1 VPKKE
6 WQEFTN
12 WTCCSPELCLVGY
25 ELMQLQPF
33 ERVGVMI
40 LSGKGNKK
48 VEQPEVRKQREVL
61 DDFVRN
67 FCMTYGLMKTL
78 EVFEV
83 EWFEMKEKGRVIES
97 QLILVPDEYGR
108 SLQLTNILQRLQEQL
123 EQQNVVARYSFLPTP
138 NIIKPCS
145 SFYLYL

>member
-1 VPKKE
+1 MNGKSSQTGPVVVQSSA
-6 WQEFTN
+6 W
-12 WTCCSPELCLVGY
+12 GY

-83 EWFEMKEKGRVIES
+83 EWFEMKEKGRVVES

-108 SLQLTNILQRLQEQL
+108 SLQLTNILQHLQEQL
-123 EQQNVVARYSFLPTP
+123 EQQNVVARDYEAILENMSL
-138 NIIKPCS
+138 
-145 SFYLYL
+145 

>member
-1 VPKKE
+1 VPKNE

-25 ELMQLQPF
+25 ELMQLQAF

-83 EWFEMKEKGRVIES
+83 STFCLSFVIFTSLWVLWWKRNYE
-97 QLILVPDEYGR
+97 EYSKSISAIR
-108 SLQLTNILQRLQEQL
+108 IIVLLT
-123 EQQNVVARYSFLPTP
+123 P
-138 NIIKPCS
+138 S
-145 SFYLYL
+145 SNHGNGTS

>member
-1 VPKKE
+1 MPKNE

-25 ELMQLQPF
+25 ELMQLQAF

-83 EWFEMKEKGRVIES
+83 STFCLSFVIFT
-97 QLILVPDEYGR
+97 
-108 SLQLTNILQRLQEQL
+108 SLWVLWWKRNYEEDSKPISAIRIIVLLT
-123 EQQNVVARYSFLPTP
+123 P
-138 NIIKPCS
+138 S
-145 SFYLYL
+145 SNHGNGTS

>member
-1 VPKKE
+1 VPKNE

-12 WTCCSPELCLVGY
+12 WTWCSPELCLVGY

-83 EWFEMKEKGRVIES
+83 STFCLSLCHIHKSVGAVVEKE
-97 QLILVPDEYGR
+97 L
-108 SLQLTNILQRLQEQL
+108 
-123 EQQNVVARYSFLPTP
+123 
-138 NIIKPCS
+138 
-145 SFYLYL
+145 

>member
-1 VPKKE
+1 MNGKSSQTGPVVVQSSA
-6 WQEFTN
+6 W
-12 WTCCSPELCLVGY
+12 GY

-83 EWFEMKEKGRVIES
+83 STFCLSLCHIHKSVGAVVEKE
-97 QLILVPDEYGR
+97 L
-108 SLQLTNILQRLQEQL
+108 
-123 EQQNVVARYSFLPTP
+123 
-138 NIIKPCS
+138 
-145 SFYLYL
+145 

>member
-1 VPKKE
+1 VPKNE

-83 EWFEMKEKGRVIES
+83 STFCLSFVIFT
-97 QLILVPDEYGR
+97 
-108 SLQLTNILQRLQEQL
+108 SLWVLWWKRNYEEDSKPISAIRIIVLLT
-123 EQQNVVARYSFLPTP
+123 P
-138 NIIKPCS
+138 S
-145 SFYLYL
+145 SNHGNGTS

>member
-1 VPKKE
+1 
-6 WQEFTN
+6 
-12 WTCCSPELCLVGY
+12 
-25 ELMQLQPF
+25 
-33 ERVGVMI
+33 MI

-83 EWFEMKEKGRVIES
+83 STFCLSFVIFT
-97 QLILVPDEYGR
+97 
-108 SLQLTNILQRLQEQL
+108 SLWVLWWKRNYEEDSKPISAIRIIVLLT
-123 EQQNVVARYSFLPTP
+123 P
-138 NIIKPCS
+138 S
-145 SFYLYL
+145 SNHGNGTS

>member
-1 VPKKE
+1 VPKNE

-25 ELMQLQPF
+25 ELMQLQAF

-83 EWFEMKEKGRVIES
+83 STFCLSFVIFT
-97 QLILVPDEYGR
+97 
-108 SLQLTNILQRLQEQL
+108 SLWVLWWKRNYEEDSKPISAIRIIVLLT
-123 EQQNVVARYSFLPTP
+123 P
-138 NIIKPCS
+138 S
-145 SFYLYL
+145 SNHGNGTS